1 MAFIEIENLS
11 VTFHAKGRHVRAVE
25 GVSLSV
31 EEKGSFG
38 LVGESGSGKST
49 ILRAICGLAPV
60 TGGSIRIGGAPV
72 PTPRGRA
79 SAAQVQMVFQDP
91 YASLHPRHT
100 IDRVLSEPLAIHEG
114 ILPQVAGSRDCDI
127 EQQEITKRR
136 WVLLQ

>member
-60 TGGSIRIGGAPV
+60 TGARPQIARRMVDLPDPLS
-72 PTPRGRA
+72 PTRP
-79 SAAQVQMVFQDP
+79 
-91 YASLHPRHT
+91 
-100 IDRVLSEPLAIHEG
+100 
-114 ILPQVAGSRDCDI
+114 
-127 EQQEITKRR
+127 
-136 WVLLQ
+136 